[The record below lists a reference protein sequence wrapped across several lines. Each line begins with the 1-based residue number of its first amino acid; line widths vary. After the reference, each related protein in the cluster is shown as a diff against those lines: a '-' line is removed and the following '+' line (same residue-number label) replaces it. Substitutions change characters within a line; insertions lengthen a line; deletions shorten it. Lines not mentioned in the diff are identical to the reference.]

1 MAKPAA
7 PTNVAASE
15 DDSAKVVISWTKSTG
30 ATGYKVYRNL
40 RITNASFE
48 NWSGG
53 GSVAPDGWI
62 LFGTDAEVQRASGT
76 VYSGTYS
83 ARIKRNG
90 TNCGLYQKIHE
101 KEGIA
106 AWQGKTVT
114 WREWVYVAK
123 ANTARIAIIGDDG
136 TTTYSSYHSGV
147 AGWERLTVTATVG
160 ANATYL
166 QLRCQV
172 NTNDVYAY
180 FDYSAGEVLVAEVG
194 NVATAND
201 TSAHAPQITAGS
213 TVASDGTSSEHI
225 TLDLSGTSIAN
236 GISYSYKVTAVNA
249 EGESGF
255 SSLDSGYRKAGSL
268 SYQWQMLRLDTG
280 TWMNIGTTVPYDYS
294 AAYLY
299 PVITPGDADA
309 SDGTSPEYVSLN
321 LSGHSIA
328 DGATR
333 TFRCKISSPDAA
345 TVYSAEDT
353 GYCKAGTLSYQWQRS
368 LGDSPANYADLAG
381 ATTVPYN
388 DTTAPEDGSGRYYQC
403 VLSALG
409 SVDKTSLA
417 DRGYKEVSSI
427 PRFMYY
433 RQQMMR

>member
-30 ATGYKVYRNL
+30 ATGYRVYRNL

-48 NWSGG
+48 DWSGG

-62 LFGTDAEVQRASGT
+62 LFGTDAVVQRASGV

-101 KEGIA
+101 EEGIA

-114 WREWVYVAK
+114 WRAWVYVSY

-136 TTTYSSYHSGV
+136 TSAYSSYHSGV

-172 NTNDVYAY
+172 NTSNVNAY
-180 FDYSAGEVLVAEVG
+180 FDNSAGEVLVAKVG
-194 NVATAND
+194 NVATADD

-225 TLDLSGTSIAN
+225 TLDLSGTSIAS
-236 GISYSYKVTAVNA
+236 GVSYYYKVTAVNA

-255 SSLDSGYRKAGSL
+255 SSSDIGYRKAGSL
-268 SYQWQMLRLDTG
+268 SYQWQRSSGDSDA
-280 TWMNIGTTVPYDYS
+280 DYS
-294 AAYLY
+294 
-299 PVITPGDADA
+299 
-309 SDGTSPEYVSLN
+309 N
-321 LSGHSIA
+321 
-328 DGATR
+328 
-333 TFRCKISSPDAA
+333 IS
-345 TVYSAEDT
+345 
-353 GYCKAGTLSYQWQRS
+353 
-368 LGDSPANYADLAG
+368 G
-381 ATTVPYN
+381 ATTASYN
-388 DTTAPEDGSGRYYQC
+388 DTGAPEDGSGRYYQC